1 MVPDLDTVL
10 ELEIFEVSP
19 CTFPA
24 YPQTEIAARKKD
36 FECLKRAN
44 VEALN
49 ERKMKIKEEIQS
61 MNKALIMGARMRTK
75 ANKVVELEEAITEFE
90 RPFCY

>member
-1 MVPDLDTVL
+1 MQLCAVAPFAGAWIEIYLDTVL

-44 VEALN
+44 SEALN
-49 ERKMKIKEEIQS
+49 ERKMKIKEKY
-61 MNKALIMGARMRTK
+61 NL
-75 ANKVVELEEAITEFE
+75 
-90 RPFCY
+90 